1 MIYTNATFKNKFLSF
16 FSKLKGSEKIIFIL
30 INVCL
35 IIDVAICTSPEFI
48 PEQVKSSFS
57 FVLFNLIT
65 IVIIMGQ
72 MYLQKFAEKDNKLL
86 LTKSKYLNYLSKI
99 TKISCFVLTANLIFV
114 TGSMI
119 IFNEYFIINLLI
131 ANNISCFVGSFFLG
145 SLGLRFIIWFSLK
158 RDSYVLLF
166 YGMGLIFLFLSFFT
180 IFLSDNFLI
189 IAKPLSINAN
199 LEITYPEIEN
209 NIFDIINNSYIFL
222 RTASYVMMLMGTFV
236 LLSYYSNKTQ
246 KIKLLCALVI
256 VFIIY
261 FLSSL
266 DAFQIMEISIYD
278 EELFVYYIFQSLIT
292 TVGGVI
298 FGYSFLKVASKL
310 EVDNPI
316 KKLLIITGFGFI
328 LIYTVNQTTV
338 IATAYPPY
346 GLPTLSFIVIS
357 VYLLCFGIYSS
368 AISLSNTIVLRN
380 KIRLLTKNNSN
391 LFSSMGEAQVTSQL
405 QNAVKAVKTIVEEEE
420 EKLKE
425 KTGLEVNFSED
436 KVQDYMQQVVQ
447 EMLKRKSLSK
457 NTS

>member
-1 MIYTNATFKNKFLSF
+1 MLGAKNNFLTF
-16 FSKLKGSEKIIFIL
+16 FSNLKRPEKTIFII

-35 IIDVAICTSPEFI
+35 IIDVALCTSPEFI

-57 FVLFNLIT
+57 FVVFNLIT
-65 IVIIMGQ
+65 IVIIIGQ
-72 MYLQKFAEKDNKLL
+72 IYLQRFAEKENKLL
-86 LTKSKYLNYLSKI
+86 LTKSKYLYYLSKI
-99 TKISCFVLTANLIFV
+99 TKISCLLLTANLIFV

-119 IFNEYFIINLLI
+119 IFNEYVIINLLI

-145 SLGLRFIIWFSLK
+145 SLGLKFIIWFSIK

-189 IAKPLSINAN
+189 TAN

-222 RTASYVMMLMGTFV
+222 RTASYIMMLIGTFI

-246 KIKLLCALVI
+246 KIKLFFALVI

-266 DAFQIMEISIYD
+266 DAFGIMEISIY
-278 EELFVYYIFQSLIT
+278 EEDLFFYYIFQSLIT
-292 TVGGVI
+292 TVGGII

-316 KKLLIITGFGFI
+316 KKLLVITGFGFI

-346 GLPTLSFIVIS
+346 GLPALSFIVIT

-380 KIRLLTKNNSN
+380 KIRSLTQNNSN
-391 LFSSMGEAQVTSQL
+391 LFSSIGEAQVTSQL
-405 QNAVKAVKTIVEEEE
+405 QKAVNAVKTIVEQEE

-425 KTGLEVNFSED
+425 KTGIEVNFTED
-436 KVQDYMQQVVQ
+436 KVQDYMQQVVE
-447 EMLKRKSLSK
+447 EMLKRKSVSK
-457 NTS
+457 KTS

>member
-1 MIYTNATFKNKFLSF
+1 MLHSKNKFLSF
-16 FSKLKGSEKIIFIL
+16 FSNLKGSEKIIFIL

-65 IVIIMGQ
+65 IVTIIGQ

-119 IFNEYFIINLLI
+119 ILNKYFIINLLI
-131 ANNISCFVGSFFLG
+131 ANNLSCFVGSFFLG

-425 KTGLEVNFSED
+425 KTGLEVNFTED

>member
-1 MIYTNATFKNKFLSF
+1 MLRSKNKFLSF
-16 FSKLKGSEKIIFIL
+16 FSNLKGSKKIIFIL

-65 IVIIMGQ
+65 IVIIIGQ

-119 IFNEYFIINLLI
+119 ILNEYFIINLLI

-209 NIFDIINNSYIFL
+209 NIFDLINNSYIFL

-338 IATAYPPY
+338 IATAYPAY

-425 KTGLEVNFSED
+425 KTGLEVNFTED

>member
-1 MIYTNATFKNKFLSF
+1 MLHSKNNFSTF
-16 FSKLKGSEKIIFIL
+16 FSNLKRPEKIIFIL
-30 INVCL
+30 INICL
-35 IIDVAICTSPEFI
+35 IVDVAICTSPEFI

-57 FVLFNLIT
+57 FVLFNFIT
-65 IVIIMGQ
+65 IVIIIGQ
-72 MYLQKFAEKDNKLL
+72 MYLQRFAEKDNKLL
-86 LTKSKYLNYLSKI
+86 LSKSKYLNYLSKI
-99 TKISCFVLTANLIFV
+99 TKISCFLLTANLIFV

-119 IFNEYFIINLLI
+119 ILNEYFIINLLI

-145 SLGLRFIIWFSLK
+145 SLGLRFIIWFSIK

-189 IAKPLSINAN
+189 IAKPSSINAN

-209 NIFDIINNSYIFL
+209 NIFDIVNNSYIFL
-222 RTASYVMMLMGTFV
+222 RTASYVMMLIGTFV

-246 KIKLLCALVI
+246 KIKLFFALVI

-278 EELFVYYIFQSLIT
+278 EELFFYYIFQSLIT
-292 TVGGVI
+292 TVGGII

-316 KKLLIITGFGFI
+316 KKLLVITGFGFI

-346 GLPTLSFIVIS
+346 GLPALSFIIIC

-380 KIRLLTKNNSN
+380 KIRLLTQNNSN
-391 LFSSMGEAQVTSQL
+391 LFTSIGEAQVTAQL
-405 QNAVKAVKTIVEEEE
+405 QKAINSVKTIVEQEEQ
-420 EKLKE
+420 KLKE
-425 KTGLEVNFSED
+425 KTGVEVNFTED
-436 KVQDYMQQVVQ
+436 KVQDYMEQVVQ
-447 EMLKRKSLSK
+447 EILKSKSQSK
-457 NTS
+457 KPS

>member
-1 MIYTNATFKNKFLSF
+1 
-16 FSKLKGSEKIIFIL
+16 
-30 INVCL
+30 
-35 IIDVAICTSPEFI
+35 
-48 PEQVKSSFS
+48 
-57 FVLFNLIT
+57 
-65 IVIIMGQ
+65 
-72 MYLQKFAEKDNKLL
+72 
-86 LTKSKYLNYLSKI
+86 
-99 TKISCFVLTANLIFV
+99 
-114 TGSMI
+114 
-119 IFNEYFIINLLI
+119 
-131 ANNISCFVGSFFLG
+131 
-145 SLGLRFIIWFSLK
+145 
-158 RDSYVLLF
+158 
-166 YGMGLIFLFLSFFT
+166 
-180 IFLSDNFLI
+180 
-189 IAKPLSINAN
+189 
-199 LEITYPEIEN
+199 
-209 NIFDIINNSYIFL
+209 
-222 RTASYVMMLMGTFV
+222 MGTFV

-246 KIKLLCALVI
+246 KIKLLCALVL

-310 EVDNPI
+310 EMDNPI

-425 KTGLEVNFSED
+425 KTGLEVNFTED

>member
-1 MIYTNATFKNKFLSF
+1 MLRSKNKFLSF
-16 FSKLKGSEKIIFIL
+16 FSNLKGSEKIIFIL

-65 IVIIMGQ
+65 IVIIIGQ

-119 IFNEYFIINLLI
+119 ILNEYFIINLLI

-425 KTGLEVNFSED
+425 KTGLEVNFTED
-436 KVQDYMQQVVQ
+436 EVQDYMQQVVQ

>member
-1 MIYTNATFKNKFLSF
+1 MLRSKNKFLSF
-16 FSKLKGSEKIIFIL
+16 FSNLKGSEKIIFIL

-65 IVIIMGQ
+65 IVIIIGQ

-119 IFNEYFIINLLI
+119 ILNEYFIINLLI

-209 NIFDIINNSYIFL
+209 NIFDIINNFYIFL

-310 EVDNPI
+310 EMDNPI

-391 LFSSMGEAQVTSQL
+391 LFSSIGEAQVTSQL
-405 QNAVKAVKTIVEEEE
+405 QNAVKAVKTIVEEE
-420 EKLKE
+420 
-425 KTGLEVNFSED
+425 
-436 KVQDYMQQVVQ
+436 
-447 EMLKRKSLSK
+447 
-457 NTS
+457 

>member
-1 MIYTNATFKNKFLSF
+1 MLRSKNKFLSF
-16 FSKLKGSEKIIFIL
+16 FSNLKGSEKIIFIL

-65 IVIIMGQ
+65 IVIIIGQ

-119 IFNEYFIINLLI
+119 ILNEYFIINLLI

-310 EVDNPI
+310 EMDNPI

-425 KTGLEVNFSED
+425 KTGLEVNFTED

>member
-1 MIYTNATFKNKFLSF
+1 MLRSKNKFLSF
-16 FSKLKGSEKIIFIL
+16 FSNLKGSKKIIFIL

-65 IVIIMGQ
+65 IVIIIGQ

-119 IFNEYFIINLLI
+119 ILNEYFIINLLI

-425 KTGLEVNFSED
+425 KTGLEVNFTED

>member
-1 MIYTNATFKNKFLSF
+1 MLRSKNKFLSF
-16 FSKLKGSEKIIFIL
+16 FSNLKGSKKIIFIL

-65 IVIIMGQ
+65 IVIIIGQ

-99 TKISCFVLTANLIFV
+99 TKISCFLLTANLIFV

-119 IFNEYFIINLLI
+119 ILNEYFIINLLI

-310 EVDNPI
+310 EMDNPI

-425 KTGLEVNFSED
+425 KTGLEVNFTED

>member
-1 MIYTNATFKNKFLSF
+1 MLRSKNKFLSF
-16 FSKLKGSEKIIFIL
+16 FSNLKGSEKIIFIL

-65 IVIIMGQ
+65 IVIIIGQ

-99 TKISCFVLTANLIFV
+99 TKISCFLLTANLIFV

-119 IFNEYFIINLLI
+119 ILNEYFIINLLI

-209 NIFDIINNSYIFL
+209 NIFDLINNYYIFI

-425 KTGLEVNFSED
+425 KTGLEVNFTED

>member
-1 MIYTNATFKNKFLSF
+1 MLRSKNKFLSF
-16 FSKLKGSEKIIFIL
+16 FSNLKGSEKIIFIL

-65 IVIIMGQ
+65 IVIIIGQ

-119 IFNEYFIINLLI
+119 ILNEYFIINLLI

-292 TVGGVI
+292 TVGGII

-310 EVDNPI
+310 EMDNPI

-425 KTGLEVNFSED
+425 KTGLEVNFTED

>member
-1 MIYTNATFKNKFLSF
+1 MLGSKNNFLTF
-16 FSKLKGSEKIIFIL
+16 FSNLKGPEKTIFII

-35 IIDVAICTSPEFI
+35 IIDVALCTSPEFI

-57 FVLFNLIT
+57 FVVFNFIT
-65 IVIIMGQ
+65 IVIIIGQ
-72 MYLQKFAEKDNKLL
+72 IYLQRFAEKENKLL
-86 LTKSKYLNYLSKI
+86 LSKSKYLYYLSKI
-99 TKISCFVLTANLIFV
+99 TKICCLLLTANLIFV

-119 IFNEYFIINLLI
+119 ILNEYFIINLLI

-145 SLGLRFIIWFSLK
+145 SLGLKFIIWFSIK

-189 IAKPLSINAN
+189 SAKPSSINAN

-209 NIFDIINNSYIFL
+209 NIFDIFNKSYIFL
-222 RTASYVMMLMGTFV
+222 RTASYIMMLIGTFI

-246 KIKLLCALVI
+246 KIKLFFALVI

-261 FLSSL
+261 FFSSL
-266 DAFQIMEISIYD
+266 DAFGIMEISIY
-278 EELFVYYIFQSLIT
+278 EEDLFFYYIFQSLIT
-292 TVGGVI
+292 TVGGII

-316 KKLLIITGFGFI
+316 KKLLVITGFGFI

-346 GLPTLSFIVIS
+346 GLPALSFIVIT

-380 KIRLLTKNNSN
+380 KIRSLTQNNSN
-391 LFSSMGEAQVTSQL
+391 LFSSIGEAQVTSQL
-405 QNAVKAVKTIVEEEE
+405 QKAVNAVKTIVEKEE

-425 KTGLEVNFSED
+425 KTGIEVNFTED
-436 KVQDYMQQVVQ
+436 KVQDYMQQVVE
-447 EMLKRKSLSK
+447 EMLKRKSVSK
-457 NTS
+457 KTS

>member
-1 MIYTNATFKNKFLSF
+1 MLRSKNKFLSF

-298 FGYSFLKVASKL
+298 FGYSFLKVANKL

-425 KTGLEVNFSED
+425 KTGLEVNFTED

>member
-1 MIYTNATFKNKFLSF
+1 MLHSKNKFLSF
-16 FSKLKGSEKIIFIL
+16 FSNLKGSKKIIFIL

-65 IVIIMGQ
+65 IVIIIGQ

-119 IFNEYFIINLLI
+119 ILNEYFIINLLI

-256 VFIIY
+256 VFILY

-425 KTGLEVNFSED
+425 KTGLEVNFTED

>member
-1 MIYTNATFKNKFLSF
+1 M
-16 FSKLKGSEKIIFIL
+16 
-30 INVCL
+30 V
-35 IIDVAICTSPEFI
+35 
-48 PEQVKSSFS
+48 
-57 FVLFNLIT
+57 
-65 IVIIMGQ
+65 
-72 MYLQKFAEKDNKLL
+72 
-86 LTKSKYLNYLSKI
+86 
-99 TKISCFVLTANLIFV
+99 
-114 TGSMI
+114 
-119 IFNEYFIINLLI
+119 IFNEYFILNLLI
-131 ANNISCFVGSFFLG
+131 ANNISVFVGSFFLG
-145 SLGLRFIIWFSLK
+145 SLGLKFIIWFTIK

-189 IAKPLSINAN
+189 IAKPSSINAN

-222 RTASYVMMLMGTFV
+222 RTASYVMMLLGTYV

-246 KIKLLCALVI
+246 KIKLCFALVI

-261 FLSSL
+261 FISSL

-278 EELFVYYIFQSLIT
+278 EELFFYYIFQSLIT
-292 TVGGVI
+292 TVGGII

-316 KKLLIITGFGFI
+316 KKLLVITGFGFI

-346 GLPTLSFIVIS
+346 GLPSLSFIVIC

-380 KIRLLTKNNSN
+380 KIRSLTQNNTN
-391 LFSSMGEAQVTSQL
+391 LFSSIGEAQVSSQL
-405 QNAVKAVKTIVEEEE
+405 QKAVKSVKTIVEQEE

-425 KTGLEVNFSED
+425 KTGIEVNFTED
-436 KVQDYMQQVVQ
+436 KVQDYMEQVMQ
-447 EMLKRKSLSK
+447 EVLKSRSIKK
-457 NTS
+457 NNP

>member
-1 MIYTNATFKNKFLSF
+1 MLRSKNKFLSF
-16 FSKLKGSEKIIFIL
+16 FSNLKGLEKIIFIL

-35 IIDVAICTSPEFI
+35 IIDVAICTRPEFI
-48 PEQVKSSFS
+48 PEEVKSSFS

-65 IVIIMGQ
+65 IVIIIGQ

-99 TKISCFVLTANLIFV
+99 TKISCFLLTANLIFV
-114 TGSMI
+114 TSSMI
-119 IFNEYFIINLLI
+119 ILNEYLIINLLI

-246 KIKLLCALVI
+246 KFKLLCALVI

-278 EELFVYYIFQSLIT
+278 EELIVYYIFQSLIT

-298 FGYSFLKVASKL
+298 FGYSFLKVANKL

-346 GLPTLSFIVIS
+346 GLPTLSFIVIG
-357 VYLLCFGIYSS
+357 VYLLCFGIYSY
-368 AISLSNTIVLRN
+368 AISLSHTIVLRN

-425 KTGLEVNFSED
+425 KTSVEVNFTED

>member
-1 MIYTNATFKNKFLSF
+1 
-16 FSKLKGSEKIIFIL
+16 
-30 INVCL
+30 
-35 IIDVAICTSPEFI
+35 
-48 PEQVKSSFS
+48 
-57 FVLFNLIT
+57 
-65 IVIIMGQ
+65 

-119 IFNEYFIINLLI
+119 ILNEYFIINLLI

-310 EVDNPI
+310 EMDNPI

-425 KTGLEVNFSED
+425 KTGLEVNFTED

>member
-1 MIYTNATFKNKFLSF
+1 MLRSKNKFLSF
-16 FSKLKGSEKIIFIL
+16 FSNLKGSEKIIFIL

-65 IVIIMGQ
+65 IVIIIGQ

-119 IFNEYFIINLLI
+119 ILNEYFIINLLI

-346 GLPTLSFIVIS
+346 GLPTLSFIVLS

-425 KTGLEVNFSED
+425 KTGLEVNFTED

>member
-1 MIYTNATFKNKFLSF
+1 
-16 FSKLKGSEKIIFIL
+16 
-30 INVCL
+30 
-35 IIDVAICTSPEFI
+35 
-48 PEQVKSSFS
+48 
-57 FVLFNLIT
+57 
-65 IVIIMGQ
+65 
-72 MYLQKFAEKDNKLL
+72 
-86 LTKSKYLNYLSKI
+86 
-99 TKISCFVLTANLIFV
+99 
-114 TGSMI
+114 
-119 IFNEYFIINLLI
+119 
-131 ANNISCFVGSFFLG
+131 
-145 SLGLRFIIWFSLK
+145 
-158 RDSYVLLF
+158 
-166 YGMGLIFLFLSFFT
+166 MGLIFLFLSFFT

-425 KTGLEVNFSED
+425 KTGLEVNFTED

-447 EMLKRKSLSK
+447 EMLKRKSLSE

>member
-1 MIYTNATFKNKFLSF
+1 MLRSKNKFLSF
-16 FSKLKGSEKIIFIL
+16 FSNLKGSKKIIFIL

-65 IVIIMGQ
+65 IVIIIGQ

-119 IFNEYFIINLLI
+119 ILNEYFIINLLI

-310 EVDNPI
+310 EMDNPI

-425 KTGLEVNFSED
+425 KTGLEVNFTED

>member
-1 MIYTNATFKNKFLSF
+1 MLHSKNKFLSF
-16 FSKLKGSEKIIFIL
+16 FSNLKGSEKIIFIL

-425 KTGLEVNFSED
+425 KTGLEVNFTED

>member
-1 MIYTNATFKNKFLSF
+1 MLRSKNKFLSF
-16 FSKLKGSEKIIFIL
+16 FSNLKGSEKIIFIL

-48 PEQVKSSFS
+48 PEQVKSFFS

-65 IVIIMGQ
+65 IVIIIGQ

-119 IFNEYFIINLLI
+119 ILNEYFIINLLI

-278 EELFVYYIFQSLIT
+278 EELFVYYLFQSLIT

-298 FGYSFLKVASKL
+298 FGYSFLKVAGKL

-425 KTGLEVNFSED
+425 KTGLEVNFTED

>member
-1 MIYTNATFKNKFLSF
+1 MLRSKNKFLSF
-16 FSKLKGSEKIIFIL
+16 FSNLKGSEKIIFIL

-65 IVIIMGQ
+65 IVIIIGQ

-119 IFNEYFIINLLI
+119 ILNEYFIINLLI

-338 IATAYPPY
+338 IATAYPAY

-425 KTGLEVNFSED
+425 KTGLEVNFTED

>member
-1 MIYTNATFKNKFLSF
+1 MLRSKNKFLSF
-16 FSKLKGSEKIIFIL
+16 FSNLKGSEKIIFIL

-65 IVIIMGQ
+65 IVIIIGQ

-119 IFNEYFIINLLI
+119 ILNEYFIINLLI

-425 KTGLEVNFSED
+425 KTGLEVNFTED

>member
-1 MIYTNATFKNKFLSF
+1 MLRSKNKFLSF
-16 FSKLKGSEKIIFIL
+16 FSNLKGSKKIIFIL

-65 IVIIMGQ
+65 IVIIIGQ

-119 IFNEYFIINLLI
+119 ILNEYFIINLLI

-310 EVDNPI
+310 EMDNPI

-391 LFSSMGEAQVTSQL
+391 LFSSIGEAQVTSQL
-405 QNAVKAVKTIVEEEE
+405 QNAVKAVKTIVEEE
-420 EKLKE
+420 
-425 KTGLEVNFSED
+425 
-436 KVQDYMQQVVQ
+436 
-447 EMLKRKSLSK
+447 
-457 NTS
+457 